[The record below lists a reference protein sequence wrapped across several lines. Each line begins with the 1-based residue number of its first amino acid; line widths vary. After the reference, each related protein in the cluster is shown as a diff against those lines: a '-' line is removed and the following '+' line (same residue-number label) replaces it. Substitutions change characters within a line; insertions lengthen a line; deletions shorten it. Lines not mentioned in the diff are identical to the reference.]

1 MKKLVMK
8 LILLVISFCS
18 IAISCNK
25 NDDTIVK
32 KIALQNEPPLSFAL
46 NLDDDAIN
54 IDVLPNLS
62 WQSAKNPSGNE
73 VTYDLYLGEN
83 LNPTTLYKGDI
94 SSSSFQLTERLNL
107 LTDYYWKV
115 EATDAAGKI
124 SQSEIHKFTTRNLN
138 IPKTPL
144 VADGVFA
151 PRYDH
156 SATSFDNKLWLI
168 GGVIDGEGSNNYTND
183 VWYSEDGLKWT
194 EATPNAEFSK
204 RSFQATVT
212 FNNKLWLIGGLN
224 SELVGDV
231 WSSVDGVTWT
241 EEVAEAPFSYRYYH
255 TATVFNNKIWLIGG
269 NSEGGNALDVWYS
282 ENGIDWVM
290 ATANISTAKISRP
303 GTVVFKDKLL
313 VFGGSRDSSFNYTN
327 EVWQSEDGVKWNK
340 LAANSSL
347 PPLQGKNLLVFD
359 DRLWLMDNSSI
370 SNGQAW
376 YSDDGKEWFLAYP
389 KESFLVRSH
398 YTTTVFNDKIWLIG
412 GVTFPEY
419 YNDVWVL
426 D

>member
-1 MKKLVMK
+1 MEIVENGL
-8 LILLVISFCS
+8 LLVFGRTSNPIDQIIVEQLPRPQQFTVEVLSTDGGF
-18 IAISCNK
+18 IGVPFFEEYRYFIIPGGNPATFKNK
-25 NDDTIVK
+25 MLVIGGYEGYKGNARNDIWQSKNGKLWSKVLTSKHFSPRTSHTTTLANGTDW
-32 KIALQNEPPLSFAL
+32 KIATSNADFSPRSGHTSVVYN
-46 NLDDDAIN
+46 NLMW
-54 IDVLPNLS
+54 VLG
-62 WQSAKNPSGNE
+62 GNE
-73 VTYDLYLGEN
+73 NEENKPGDLWLSKDGEN
-83 LNPTTLYKGDI
+83 LNPTTLYNGDI
-94 SSSSFQLTERLNL
+94 SSSSFQLIERLNL

-124 SQSEIHKFTTRNLN
+124 SQNMIIQLS
-138 IPKTPL
+138 
-144 VADGVFA
+144 
-151 PRYDH
+151 
-156 SATSFDNKLWLI
+156 SFDNKLWLI

-282 ENGIDWVM
+282 ENRIDWVM

-340 LAANSSL
+340 LAANSSCH
-347 PPLQGKNLLVFD
+347 
-359 DRLWLMDNSSI
+359 
-370 SNGQAW
+370 
-376 YSDDGKEWFLAYP
+376 
-389 KESFLVRSH
+389 H
-398 YTTTVFNDKIWLIG
+398 YKART
-412 GVTFPEY
+412 Y
-419 YNDVWVL
+419 
-426 D
+426 